1 MDNND
6 NIKEYYVK
14 CEYCNSLCKFNNI
27 NEHIKNCNLNWN
39 DEVGLLAC
47 YSCNIP
53 YDKSLFTSSQ
63 VEKKEWLARCKE
75 CIKNNKTEKY
85 IKFYYNNID
94 DELHN
99 AVSEHNEEKVLELL
113 QKGANPNYI
122 RQTWVRDEKYKW
134 YRVYD
139 ANGNE
144 IEEDDSEMIQPKT
157 PLRLCIFMLCSC
169 LTKNDEKIYNIAKML
184 IEYGADKV
192 EALSYFRRLYGNGEI
207 FEDFYKLLI

>member
-1 MDNND
+1 M
-6 NIKEYYVK
+6 Y
-14 CEYCNSLCKFNNI
+14 
-27 NEHIKNCNLNWN
+27 
-39 DEVGLLAC
+39 
-47 YSCNIP
+47 
-53 YDKSLFTSSQ
+53 
-63 VEKKEWLARCKE
+63 
-75 CIKNNKTEKY
+75 KNNKTEKY

-144 IEEDDSEMIQPKT
+144 IEEDDSKMIQPKT

-169 LTKNDEKIYNIAKML
+169 LTENDEKNYNIAKML

-207 FEDFYKLLI
+207 FEDFYKLLIN